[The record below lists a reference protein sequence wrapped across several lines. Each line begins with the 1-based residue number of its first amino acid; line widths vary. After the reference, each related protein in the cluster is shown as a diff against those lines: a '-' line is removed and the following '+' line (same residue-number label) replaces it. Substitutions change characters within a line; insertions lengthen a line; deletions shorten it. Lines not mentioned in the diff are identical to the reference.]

1 MMRRAAW
8 RPEVRM
14 MKPDLKTF
22 PSKAGRY
29 LALLLSVLV
38 VIYGV
43 RQYQIAAASEYSQDG
58 VGQVM
63 LDSIPEI
70 RNKKIDG
77 WANGIGCGYA
87 WRLQHCIGIEL
98 GNAANEVPNLP
109 ERFHDVV
116 NNFCEIVEKKY
127 VRESYAP
134 TSRPRTHEVYLG
146 LSHAYSIYFDC
157 KKSRKPI
164 GEVRLYISNEAK
176 TTDDPNKAR
185 LIAKI

>member
-1 MMRRAAW
+1 MGG
-8 RPEVRM
+8 VRT
-14 MKPDLKTF
+14 KLSWIKY
-22 PSKAGRY
+22 G
-29 LALLLSVLV
+29 ALLLLALYAMRFYWIS
-38 VIYGV
+38 
-43 RQYQIAAASEYSQDG
+43 AASEHSQDG
-58 VGQVM
+58 VLGVL
-63 LDSIPEI
+63 LDTVPEI
-70 RNKKIDG
+70 KGRKVAEV

-98 GNAANEVPNLP
+98 GDAASAVPNLP

-146 LSHAYSIYFDC
+146 LSQAYSIYFDC
-157 KKSRKPI
+157 NNSRKPI

-176 TTDDPNKAR
+176 TTGDSNKAR